1 MEQEIYQTEY
11 SLAKMISEG
20 ARIFKDIWQLILII
34 VLAVV
39 LFFLLKKKK
48 PEGETPTSG
57 TIEEETAPKEE
68 AGTPIETE
76 APRVEEKPVESAV
89 EEKPAEPIVEEKP
102 VETEEE
108 KPEV

>member
-1 MEQEIYQTEY
+1 MTLYIII
-11 SLAKMISEG
+11 A
-20 ARIFKDIWQLILII
+20 LII

-48 PEGETPTSG
+48 PEGEAPTSG

-68 AGTPIETE
+68 VGTPIETE
-76 APRVEEKPVESAV
+76 APRVEEKPVEPVV
-89 EEKPAEPIVEEKP
+89 EEKPAEPIEP

-108 KPEV
+108 KQEV